1 MRGELSR
8 TGMGHLRMAEEFA
21 RRLREALGSELV
33 RVVLFGSTARGDYW
47 PESDVDVLVV
57 VREGA
62 EEAWRCAHEIAQG
75 IMEELGYSPWLEFI
89 VLDVE
94 SYNRA
99 AREGRYFVN
108 AVAEEG
114 LVLYDDGSGV
124 LEDPSLG
131 PSGAELEELLIIALD
146 DVKAAAEAI
155 REQNTG
161 LVLRG
166 YRRAFLLAFE
176 ALENIIRALVKSRG
190 YQRLPRR
197 HGGWFVLFSK
207 DFVKRGIV
215 SPSLWRR
222 IADILER
229 RPIVA
234 YEPAHPRAEIS
245 REEAVKAVEVALE
258 LLKLAVERL
267 AEEGKIG
274 HMKRDYFM
282 TAIEEIK
289 PPT

>member
-8 TGMGHLRMAEEFA
+8 TGMGHLRMAEEFV

-75 IMEELGYSPWLEFI
+75 LMEELGYSPWLEFI

-124 LEDPSLG
+124 LEDPSPG
-131 PSGAELEELLIIALD
+131 PSEAELKEHLTRALSLVISAVRDVEEQDRGLL
-146 DVKAAAEAI
+146 
-155 REQNTG
+155 
-161 LVLRG
+161 LRG
-166 YRRAFLLAFE
+166 YETAFARAYE
-176 ALENIIRALVKSRG
+176 AVENIIRALVKSKG
-190 YQRLPRR
+190 YVRVPKR
-197 HGGWFVLFSK
+197 HGGWLALFSK
-207 DFVKRGIV
+207 DFVKTGRVPQDVWEIV
-215 SPSLWRR
+215 SDMAGKRPSVVYGVRR
-222 IADILER
+222 
-229 RPIVA
+229 V
-234 YEPAHPRAEIS
+234 S
-245 REEAVKAVEVALE
+245 REEALAAIKTVLALFR
-258 LLKLAVERL
+258 LAVEYL
-267 AEEGKIG
+267 AEVGEIG
-274 HMKRDYFM
+274 SSRRDYYL
-282 TAIEEIK
+282 TAIANIRV
-289 PPT
+289 PSPS